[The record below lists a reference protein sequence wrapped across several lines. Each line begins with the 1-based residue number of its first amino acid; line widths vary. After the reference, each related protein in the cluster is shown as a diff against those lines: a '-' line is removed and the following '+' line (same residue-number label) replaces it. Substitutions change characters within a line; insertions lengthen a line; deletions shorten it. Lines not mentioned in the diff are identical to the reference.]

1 MTKSTLKKI
10 SFILVY
16 FLMLGC
22 KGTNVKGKETANSND
37 KPNIIFFMV
46 DDMGWMDSEVYG
58 SEYYETP
65 NINRL
70 ANMGMRFTRAY
81 AANALCSPTRGSILT
96 GSHPG
101 RYGLTSAAGH
111 LPPNPNKNL
120 EAKRGAP
127 WMKVAC
133 PTSSSFMPLEE
144 FTLPEALKTNGYT
157 TAHIGKWHLGHEEYW
172 PEHQGFDINIGGG
185 HHPGPPNFFSP
196 YNISTLPDK
205 KDKEY
210 ITDRITDEAITF
222 IENHKDKPFYLN
234 FWQFAVH
241 APFQAPLSL
250 IDKYKK
256 KKDPRG
262 MQKNP
267 IMGGMIEKMDESLG
281 RMLDKLEE
289 LKIMENTIIVFF
301 SDNGGNMYNIVNG
314 EYPTNNY
321 PLSYGKANIH
331 EGGVRVPCIVVWNG
345 KIKPNTTS
353 NEMIQSIDFYPTLL
367 EATNTKVN
375 PNQIVDGIS
384 ILNHLKS
391 SKPLERK
398 AIYSHFPHYFPVT
411 HNVPSTAVW
420 YENYKLIKEYGEGEN
435 RTNGFK
441 LYDLSK
447 DIGEKND
454 ISNKYPELVEKL
466 KVMIENHIID
476 IGGLLPIKNP
486 NYNPNAES
494 RMGIQSDFPI
504 EKYPSY

>member
-1 MTKSTLKKI
+1 
-10 SFILVY
+10 
-16 FLMLGC
+16 MLGC

-234 FWQFAVH
+234 FWHSSRILFL
-241 APFQAPLSL
+241 F
-250 IDKYKK
+250 
-256 KKDPRG
+256 
-262 MQKNP
+262 
-267 IMGGMIEKMDESLG
+267 
-281 RMLDKLEE
+281 
-289 LKIMENTIIVFF
+289 VFI
-301 SDNGGNMYNIVNG
+301 N
-314 EYPTNNY
+314 
-321 PLSYGKANIH
+321 
-331 EGGVRVPCIVVWNG
+331 
-345 KIKPNTTS
+345 
-353 NEMIQSIDFYPTLL
+353 
-367 EATNTKVN
+367 
-375 PNQIVDGIS
+375 
-384 ILNHLKS
+384 
-391 SKPLERK
+391 
-398 AIYSHFPHYFPVT
+398 
-411 HNVPSTAVW
+411 
-420 YENYKLIKEYGEGEN
+420 
-435 RTNGFK
+435 
-441 LYDLSK
+441 
-447 DIGEKND
+447 
-454 ISNKYPELVEKL
+454 
-466 KVMIENHIID
+466 
-476 IGGLLPIKNP
+476 
-486 NYNPNAES
+486 
-494 RMGIQSDFPI
+494 
-504 EKYPSY
+504 